1 MKYCSNCGEKLG
13 CDQEVCLNCG
23 KIIKVQMSN
32 SIIDKGGIGWG
43 LLGFCP
49 NCRVLAL
56 FIWKD
61 ENPLNA
67 KAAGKRLS
75 KFYFRCGASFYI
87 YNNTYC
93 SFVFIKGM
101 F

>member
-43 LLGFCP
+43 LLGFFVP
-49 NCRVLAL
+49 IVGFLLYL
-56 FIWKD
+56 FWKD

-67 KAAGKRLS
+67 KGQGK
-75 KFYFRCGASFYI
+75 AP
-87 YNNTYC
+87 
-93 SFVFIKGM
+93 
-101 F
+101 